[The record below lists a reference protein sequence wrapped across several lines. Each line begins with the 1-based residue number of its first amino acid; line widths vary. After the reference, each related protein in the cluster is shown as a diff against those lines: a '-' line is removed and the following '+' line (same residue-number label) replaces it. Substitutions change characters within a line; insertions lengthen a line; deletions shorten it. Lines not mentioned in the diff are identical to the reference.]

1 MSSATSVADLV
12 TGLRK
17 GDRRAVA
24 RLISLVEDGAPE
36 ASEAIREVYPLTG
49 HASTIGL
56 TGAPGAGKSTLI
68 DGLIKRAR
76 ADDKSVGVI
85 ACDPTSPFSGGA
97 LLGDRIRMQEH
108 ALDEK
113 VFIRSMATRGH
124 LGGLSLAAPE
134 AMRVLEAAGSDVVI
148 VETVG
153 VGQSEVEVAKQ
164 ADTTIVVLAPGMGD
178 AIQAA
183 KAGVLEIAD
192 IFCVNRSDKD
202 GATETARDVRGMLEL
217 GHGRDPEWDV
227 PIVMTSAPT
236 EEGVDDLWAAIRK
249 HEDHLRIGGR
259 LEARRRD
266 RFGAEIREIVGERLK
281 AALEE
286 AAGADVLEGL
296 TDQVLARE
304 LDPYS
309 AADQL
314 LQKFGVSPEA

>member
-1 MSSATSVADLV
+1 MSSATSVGDLV
-12 TGLRK
+12 AGLRK

-24 RLISLVEDGAPE
+24 RLISLVEDGAAE
-36 ASEAIREVYPLTG
+36 ASEAISEVYPLTG

-68 DGLIKRAR
+68 NGLVTRAR
-76 ADDKSVGVI
+76 ADDRSVGVI

-97 LLGDRIRMQEH
+97 LLGDRVRMQEH

-192 IFCVNRSDKD
+192 IFCVNKSDKD
-202 GATETARDVRGMLEL
+202 GANETARDVRGMLEL
-217 GHGRDPEWDV
+217 GHGRDPQWDV
-227 PIVMTSAPT
+227 PIVLTSAT
-236 EEGVDDLWAAIRK
+236 EDQGIDELWAAITA
-249 HEDHLRIGGR
+249 HEEHLRGGGR
-259 LEARRRD
+259 LAARRRE

-286 AAGADVLEGL
+286 AVGPDVLEGL
-296 TDQVLARE
+296 IDDVLERRV
-304 LDPYS
+304 DPYS
-309 AADQL
+309 AADKL
-314 LQKFGVSPEA
+314 LQQFGLGSR

>member
-1 MSSATSVADLV
+1 MSRTSVDGLV
-12 TGLRK
+12 AGLRT
-17 GDRRAVA
+17 GERRAVA

-76 ADDKSVGVI
+76 GEAKSVGVI

-97 LLGDRIRMQEH
+97 LLGDRVRMQEH
-108 ALDEK
+108 ALDDK

-134 AMRVLEAAGSDVVI
+134 AMRVLEAAGSQVVI

-192 IFCVNRSDKD
+192 IFCVNKSDKD
-202 GATETARDVRGMLEL
+202 GAKETVRDVRGMLEL
-217 GHGRDPEWDV
+217 GHGRDPEWQP
-227 PIVMTSAPT
+227 PIVLTSAPA
-236 EEGVDDLWAAIRK
+236 EEGLDELWDAIRA
-249 HEDHLRIGGR
+249 HEAHLRTGDR
-259 LEARRRD
+259 LAERRRE
-266 RFGAEIREIVGERLK
+266 RFGAEIREIVGERMK

-286 AAGADVLEGL
+286 AAGADVLAQL
-296 TDQVLARE
+296 TEDVLARK

-309 AADQL
+309 AADEL
-314 LQKFGVSPEA
+314 LAKLGVGGV

>member
-1 MSSATSVADLV
+1 MTDGIRVADLV
-12 TGLRK
+12 EGLRN

-24 RLISLVEDGAPE
+24 RLISLVEDGAAE

-56 TGAPGAGKSTLI
+56 TGAPGAGKSSLI
-68 DGLIKRAR
+68 DGLVKHAR
-76 ADDKSVGVI
+76 DEDLSVGVI

-97 LLGDRIRMQEH
+97 LLGDRVRMQTH
-108 ALDEK
+108 SLDEK

-183 KAGVLEIAD
+183 KAGILEIAD
-192 IFCVNRSDKD
+192 IFCVNKSDKSGSSD
-202 GATETARDVRGMLEL
+202 TARDLRGMLEL
-217 GHGRDPEWDV
+217 GHGRDPEWDI
-227 PIVMTSAPT
+227 PIVLTSAT
-236 EEGVDDLWAAIRK
+236 EGDGVDELWGTIRR
-249 HEDHLRIGGR
+249 HEEHLRSGGR
-259 LEARRRD
+259 LEQRRRE

-281 AALEE
+281 AALERV
-286 AAGADVLEGL
+286 AGADVLEKL
-296 TDQVLARE
+296 TDDVLERK

-309 AADQL
+309 AADEL
-314 LQKFGVSPEA
+314 LKRFGLQA